1 MSTYIGYLVILPVF
15 RSWTFLRLM
24 MASAFLTYPLGSEH
38 FCKDDNLKSFSRR

>member
-24 MASAFLTYPLGSEH
+24 MASAFLTYPLGQSTSP
-38 FCKDDNLKSFSRR
+38 KMTT